1 MANVSDLRN
10 KWELNKEGYKTQEIG
25 SGVHSFISDV
35 FASPE
40 LFCLSE
46 SSKGTGKSGSF
57 TNDAEM
63 TKYGRPDFMLF
74 INSDIKIP
82 VEAKCWMRIKE
93 GEDQLVRYQTALDT
107 KEYGIL
113 TDGYEWRFYRGGK
126 YTKFTLDSM
135 LDNPSDLLA
144 FWDDYLKPEN
154 YYIELFNPSGQLEM
168 FETKL
173 SLNDPENR
181 KSFFDDT
188 TKLISKFKTKM
199 SQIGAFDLFS
209 VSNEKLAV
217 ETSYSYLIQFIL
229 YKVLVDNKYGTL
241 SDQYYTMLRRI
252 SKSVQDKDFYEVI
265 TNDVA
270 QIADFI
276 AKNVYIPFKK
286 EQESIT
292 AKLAKNLQKE
302 QLSIEDIAP
311 WLDII
316 SYINKYDFSNLKNEI
331 FGFIYENYLKDLY
344 QDKNKGQYFTDPAVV
359 NFMLKEI
366 GYTESEL
373 KKRKHR
379 NEMSIIDPSCGAG
392 TFLYSAVDKIISAF
406 NDDSEAMSKHIEEL
420 INNNIFGLD
429 IEEFP
434 LYLAEMSILMRLLP
448 LLVTDK
454 WVNPIDDKFKIFKT
468 KDSISEFLDVGIDAK
483 AEEKIDLFS
492 RLEQS
497 RLDYPS
503 FMRDE
508 KDLQAM
514 MESLQ
519 KKNGHRGRFDF
530 VIGNPPYIGLNKCY
544 EDDVLFTTFMRNT
557 NKDGTPNKNKKLA
570 MNNVY
575 GINLHSIPGKPKK
588 GRPNPNLYAFFI
600 ALGLALLKDNGKLCY
615 IIPQTILVDGDY
627 DVLRYYLSKYC
638 TIETI
643 ITFEGRL
650 FVGRGLKQN
659 KPVATSSLIFVVS
672 KTLPESNHCV
682 KIVNFEKYNDKMGID
697 FEQYLLTKKKKIKTI
712 AQAELLDKL
721 VNWNFIK
728 ADDTLLNLLSIY
740 NTNTLDFSYYFDHKL
755 SKNQF
760 GSVFWFD
767 GGYSIDERRVKPT
780 GDYMYPKISPNKYII
795 SENQGYWDNIRDN
808 TKDNYIALR
817 QSSQG
822 YNLLDSKYKIIWS
835 YANTQNFHFVDIPV
849 IWARNQFNAI
859 GSDNKQEILYLFG
872 LLNSALNK
880 TVLTKIFKVENE
892 DTLTIAIGLKAIKH
906 SIRIP
911 KITSENLFIKD
922 EVIKTTEQMLDLERV
937 TLRDVVNFNG
947 VQMQQF
953 NSVSVVGNNLVLDS
967 MRLNIP
973 ENYTVSVRD
982 ALQNKYFDKKGNPLL
997 TEIRLSELKS
1007 LPVIDFEYQA
1017 TLKNYIDDLVFALY
1031 FNIPITRVG
1040 IKYAAE
1046 IKQRCKSNEFYEYI
1060 NTQK

>member
-1 MANVSDLRN
+1 MATISISDLQN
-10 KWELNKEGYKTQEIG
+10 KWELNKEGYKTKEIG
-25 SGVHSFISDV
+25 GGVHDFISDV
-35 FASPE
+35 FQSADMFN
-40 LFCLSE
+40 LQLLAMNQN
-46 SSKGTGKSGSF
+46 KKNSF
-57 TNDAEM
+57 VHDTEAN
-63 TKYGRPDFMLF
+63 KNGRPDFILY
-74 INSDIKIP
+74 INSDIVIP
-82 VEAKCWMRIKE
+82 VEAKPWGHITE
-93 GEDQLVRYQTALDT
+93 GEDQLVRYQTALNT

-113 TDGYEWRFYRGGK
+113 TDGFEWRFYRGGK
-126 YTKFTLDSM
+126 YTKFTLDSIFA
-135 LDNPSDLLA
+135 NTNDLLA
-144 FWDDYLKPEN
+144 FWGDYLKPEN
-154 YYIELFNPSGQLEM
+154 YYIELFNPSGQLEI

-181 KSFFDDT
+181 KSFFVDT

-199 SQIGAFDLFS
+199 KNIGAFDLFG

-241 SDQYYTMLRRI
+241 SEQYNVMLHRI
-252 SKSVQDKDFYEVI
+252 SKSVQDRYFYEVI
-265 TNDVA
+265 TTDVS

-276 AKNVYIPFKK
+276 SQNVYMPFKK

-292 AKLAKNLQKE
+292 AKLAKNLNKD
-302 QLSIEDIAP
+302 QLTIDDIAP

-454 WVNPIDDKFKIFKT
+454 WINPIDNKFKIFKT

-530 VIGNPPYIGLNKCY
+530 VIGNPPYIGYNECCKQKQLW
-544 EDDVLFTTFMRNT
+544 TTKIADKHDNSINMG
-557 NKDGTPNKNKKLA
+557 D
-570 MNNVY
+570 VY
-575 GINLHSIPGKPKK
+575 GVNLHSVPNNPKK
-588 GRPNPNLYAFFI
+588 YAPKPNLYAFFI
-600 ALGLALLKDNGKLCY
+600 ALGLALLKDNGKICY
-615 IIPQTILVDGDY
+615 IIPQTILTAGDL
-627 DVLRYYLSKYC
+627 DVLRYHLSNNT
-638 TIETI
+638 TIEKI
-643 ITFEGRL
+643 ITFGGNL
-650 FVGRGLKQN
+650 FIGRGLKQN
-659 KPVATSSLIFVVS
+659 KPVATSSLIFVLKKEKPS
-672 KTLPESNHCV
+672 ADHRV
-682 KIVNFEKYNDKMGID
+682 KIVNYKEYNEKQSGDFDKY
-697 FEQYLLTKKKKIKTI
+697 FNSQNKNTFKIL
-712 AQAELLDKL
+712 QSELRQNIE
-721 VNWNFIK
+721 NWNFIEHGEKFLKFISEYKNSTEDIAIYYTHNVAINKFNTKFYFDKGLVFDRNDNIDIQNAKEKEYFYLAK
-728 ADDTLLNLLSIY
+728 AGKHYVAEHEDFFIKESGFVVPQGSQGLLVFKNKYKIVWSYTRLKYYYSEIDDLMVGSNWLIISSNNKKEIVFLFALLNNFVNIFLLDKMLHISNEALLIASI
-740 NTNTLDFSYYFDHKL
+740 K
-755 SKNQF
+755 
-760 GSVFWFD
+760 
-767 GGYSIDERRVKPT
+767 SIKQYIRI
-780 GDYMYPKISPNKYII
+780 PKII
-795 SENQGYWDNIRDN
+795 SENQ
-808 TKDNYIALR
+808 
-817 QSSQG
+817 
-822 YNLLDSKYKIIWS
+822 
-835 YANTQNFHFVDIPV
+835 
-849 IWARNQFNAI
+849 
-859 GSDNKQEILYLFG
+859 
-872 LLNSALNK
+872 
-880 TVLTKIFKVENE
+880 
-892 DTLTIAIGLKAIKH
+892 
-906 SIRIP
+906 
-911 KITSENLFIKD
+911 FIKD
-922 EVIKTTEQMLDLERV
+922 EIIKTTEQMLDLEKA
-937 TLRDVVNFNG
+937 TLRDIVNFNG

-953 NSVSVVGNNLVLDS
+953 SKIAIVNNNLVLDT
-967 MRLNIP
+967 LTLKIP
-973 ENYTVSVRD
+973 D
-982 ALQNKYFDKKGNPLL
+982 AFINAVKTALIGKYFDKKGNPLL

-1007 LPVIDFEYQA
+1007 LPVIDFEQQQK
-1017 TLKNYIDDLVFALY
+1017 LKDYIDDLVFVLY
-1031 FNIPITRVG
+1031 FNIPVKNIG
-1040 IKYAAE
+1040 IDHAGE
-1046 IKQRCKSNEFYEYI
+1046 IKQVCQENEFYSYI
-1060 NTQK
+1060 NKDK

>member
-1 MANVSDLRN
+1 MANISISDLKN
-10 KWELNKEGYKTQEIG
+10 KWELNQEGYKTKEIG
-25 SGVHSFISDV
+25 GGVHDFISDV
-35 FASPE
+35 FQSPC
-40 LFCLSE
+40 LFNLQLLAMNQN
-46 SSKGTGKSGSF
+46 KKNSF
-57 TNDAEM
+57 VHDTEAN
-63 TKYGRPDFMLF
+63 KNGRPDFVLY

-82 VEAKCWMRIKE
+82 VEAKCYLRIKE

-113 TDGYEWRFYRGGK
+113 TDGFEWRFYRGGK
-126 YTKFTLDSM
+126 YTKFTLDSIFS
-135 LDNPSDLLA
+135 NPNDLMA
-144 FWDDYLKPEN
+144 FWGDYLKPEN
-154 YYIELFNPSGQLEM
+154 YYVELFNPSGQLEM

-199 SQIGAFDLFS
+199 KNIGAFDLFG
-209 VSNEKLAV
+209 VSDEKLAV

-241 SDQYYTMLRRI
+241 SEQYDAMLRRI
-252 SKSVQDKDFYEVI
+252 SKSVKDKDFYGVI
-265 TNDVA
+265 TTDIA

-276 AKNVYIPFKK
+276 AKNVYVPFKK

-292 AKLAKNLQKE
+292 DKLARNLLRG
-302 QLSIEDIAP
+302 QLEINDIAP

-359 NFMLKEI
+359 NFMLKEL

-373 KKRKHR
+373 KRRKNT
-379 NEMSIIDPSCGAG
+379 NEISIIDPSCGAG

-406 NDDSEAMSKHIEEL
+406 NDDTEAMSKHIEEL

-454 WVNPIDDKFKIFKT
+454 WVNPIDNKFKIFKT
-468 KDSISEFLDVGIDAK
+468 KDSISEFLDIGINAQS
-483 AEEKIDLFS
+483 EEKIDLFS
-492 RLEQS
+492 HFKES
-497 RLDYPS
+497 ALDYPS

-508 KDLQAM
+508 KDLQSM

-544 EDDVLFTTFMRNT
+544 DDDVRFTTFMRNT
-557 NKDGTPNKNKKLA
+557 NKDGTPNTNKRLA

-600 ALGLALLKDNGKLCY
+600 ALGLALLKDNGRLCY

-672 KTLPESNHCV
+672 KNVPSQNHIV
-682 KIVNFEKYNDKMGID
+682 KVVNFEKYSDKKGID
-697 FEQYLLTKKKKIKTI
+697 FEQYLLTKKKKIKKI
-712 AQAELLDKL
+712 PQIELLNKL

-728 ADDTLLNLLSIY
+728 ADDTLLGLLNEY
-740 NTNTLDFSYYFDHKL
+740 NVNTQDFSCYFDHKL
-755 SKNQF
+755 SKMNF
-760 GSVFWFD
+760 NSSFWFD
-767 GGYSIDERRVKPT
+767 GGYSIDERKVKT
-780 GDYMYPKISPNKYII
+780 SGDYMYPKISPNKYII
-795 SENQGYWDNIRDN
+795 TDNQGYWDNVRDN
-808 TKDNYIALR
+808 TKENYIALR

-835 YANTQNFHFVDIPV
+835 YANTQNFHFVETPV

-859 GSDNKQEILYLFG
+859 GSDNREEILYLFG
-872 LLNSALNK
+872 LLNSNLNK
-880 TVLTKIFKVENE
+880 TILTKVFKVENE
-892 DTLTIAIGLKAIKH
+892 DTLTIAIGLKAIKN
-906 SIRIP
+906 SIRVP
-911 KITSENLFIKD
+911 KITPENQFIKD
-922 EVIKTTEQMLDLERV
+922 EIIKTVEQMLDLEKV
-937 TLRDVVNFNG
+937 TLRDVINFNG

-953 NSVSVVGNNLVLDS
+953 DKISVVGNKLMLDS
-967 MRLNIP
+967 IKLEIP
-973 ENYTVSVRD
+973 DNYIEAVKSV
-982 ALQNKYFDKKGNPLL
+982 LKSKYFDKNGNPLL
-997 TEIRLSELKS
+997 TEVRLSELKS
-1007 LPVIDFEYQA
+1007 LSVIDFEYQQ
-1017 TLKNYIDDLVFALY
+1017 KQKDYIDDLVFALY
-1031 FNIPITRVG
+1031 FNVPIKTIGLEHSQDV
-1040 IKYAAE
+1040 KTLCSE
-1046 IKQRCKSNEFYEYI
+1046 NEFYAYI
-1060 NTQK
+1060 NK

>member
-1 MANVSDLRN
+1 MASLSDLRN
-10 KWELNKEGYKTQEIG
+10 KWEINKEGYKIKEIG
-25 SGVHSFISDV
+25 GGVHDFISDV
-35 FASPE
+35 FQSSD
-40 LFCLSE
+40 LFNLQLVAVHKNE
-46 SSKGTGKSGSF
+46 KEAFVHDTEANK
-57 TNDAEM
+57 N
-63 TKYGRPDFMLF
+63 GRPDFVLY

-93 GEDQLVRYQTALDT
+93 GEDQLVRYQTALNT
-107 KEYGIL
+107 REYGIL
-113 TDGYEWRFYRGGK
+113 TDGFEWRFYRGGK

-135 LDNPSDLLA
+135 LDNHSDFLA

-181 KSFFDDT
+181 KSFFVDT

-199 SQIGAFDLFS
+199 RSIGAFDLFS

-229 YKVLVDNKYGTL
+229 YKVLVDNKFGKL
-241 SDQYYTMLRRI
+241 AQQYESMLRRI
-252 SKSVQDKDFYEVI
+252 SKSVKDSDFYSVVTI
-265 TNDVA
+265 DVA

-302 QLSIEDIAP
+302 RLSIEDIAP

-316 SYINKYDFSNLKNEI
+316 SYINKYDFANLKNEI

-373 KKRKHR
+373 KKRKHK

-406 NDDSEAMSKHIEEL
+406 NDDTEAMSKHIEEL

-448 LLVTDK
+448 LIVTDDYM
-454 WVNPIDDKFKIFKT
+454 NPIDSKFKIFKT

-492 RLEQS
+492 HLKES
-497 RLDYPS
+497 ALDYPS

-519 KKNGHRGRFDF
+519 KINGHRGRFDF
-530 VIGNPPYIGLNKCY
+530 VIGNPPYIGYNECCKQKQLW
-544 EDDVLFTTFMRNT
+544 TTKIADKYDNSINMG
-557 NKDGTPNKNKKLA
+557 D
-570 MNNVY
+570 VY
-575 GINLHSIPGKPKK
+575 GINLHSVPNNPKK
-588 GRPNPNLYAFFI
+588 YAPKPNLYAFFI
-600 ALGLALLKDNGKLCY
+600 ALGLALLKDGGKICY
-615 IIPQTILVDGDY
+615 IIPQTILTAGDL
-627 DVLRYYLSKYC
+627 DVLRYHLSNDT
-638 TIETI
+638 TIEKI
-643 ITFEGRL
+643 ITFGGNL

-659 KPVATSSLIFVVS
+659 KPVATSSLIFVVKKEQPS
-672 KTLPESNHCV
+672 VDHKVT
-682 KIVNFEKYNDKMGID
+682 IVNYNEYNEKQSGD
-697 FEQYLLTKKKKIKTI
+697 FAKYFNSHNKNTLEILQSDL
-712 AQAELLDKL
+712 QSNVD
-721 VNWNFIK
+721 NWNFIK
-728 ADDTLLNLLSIY
+728 QQTLFFDLIKEY
-740 NTNTLDFSYYFDHKL
+740 KFNTETL
-755 SKNQF
+755 SKYYLHSVAQREF
-760 GSVFWFD
+760 GDRFYFD
-767 GGYSIDERRVKPT
+767 GGLKLEEDKITDVETQDDFNVFN
-780 GDYMYPKISPNKYII
+780 PKTNEYNRYTLSGLDLFYNKQ
-795 SENQGYWDNIRDN
+795 EPLVVVQG
-808 TKDNYIALR
+808 
-817 QSSQG
+817 SQG
-822 YNLLDSKYKIIWS
+822 IEVFNNLYKIIWTTRFKNKFQFIKNKNLILNGNQS
-835 YANTQNFHFVDIPV
+835 LV
-849 IWARNQFNAI
+849 IASNNY
-859 GSDNKQEILYLFG
+859 NEMLYLLG
-872 LLNSALNK
+872 LLNSNLNLF
-880 TVLTKIFKVENE
+880 VLERNLKLPNE
-892 DTLTIAIGLKAIKH
+892 AIYLVSIK
-906 SIRIP
+906 SIKQYIRIP
-911 KITSENLFIKD
+911 KITSENQFIKD
-922 EVIKTTEQMLDLERV
+922 EIIKTMEQLLDLEKV

-953 NSVSVVGNNLVLDS
+953 NSVSVVGNSLVLDS

-973 ENYTVSVRD
+973 ENYIASVRD
-982 ALQNKYFDKKGNPLL
+982 ALQNKYFDKKGDPLL

-1017 TLKNYIDDLVFALY
+1017 TLKDYIDDLVFALY

-1046 IKQRCKSNEFYEYI
+1046 IKQQCKSNEFYEYI

>member
-10 KWELNKEGYKTQEIG
+10 KWELNKEGYKIKEIG
-25 SGVHSFISDV
+25 GGVHDFISDI
-35 FASPE
+35 FQSPDFFG
-40 LFCLSE
+40 LQLLAV
-46 SSKGTGKSGSF
+46 KS
-57 TNDAEM
+57 DKK
-63 TKYGRPDFMLF
+63 KYFVHDTEANKNGRPDFVLY
-74 INSDIKIP
+74 INSDIIIP
-82 VEAKCWMRIKE
+82 VEAKPWGRITD

-113 TDGYEWRFYRGGK
+113 TDGFEWRFYRGCK

-181 KSFFDDT
+181 KSFFVDT

-199 SQIGAFDLFS
+199 RSIGAFDLFS

-229 YKVLVDNKYGTL
+229 YKVLVDNKFGKLAQGYE
-241 SDQYYTMLRRI
+241 TMLRRI
-252 SKSVQDKDFYEVI
+252 SKSVKDSDFYGVI
-265 TNDVA
+265 TTDVA

-276 AKNVYIPFKK
+276 SKNIYIPFKK

-292 AKLAKNLQKE
+292 DKLAKNLSKG
-302 QLSIEDIAP
+302 QLTIDDIAP

-406 NDDSEAMSKHIEEL
+406 NDDTEAMSKHIEEL

-448 LLVTDK
+448 LIVTDDY
-454 WVNPIDDKFKIFKT
+454 VNPIDSKFKIFKT

-492 RLEQS
+492 HLKQAA
-497 RLDYPS
+497 LDYPS

-508 KDLQAM
+508 ADLQAM
-514 MESLQ
+514 MESKK
-519 KKNGHRGRFDF
+519 KKNCHRGRFDF
-530 VIGNPPYIGLNKCY
+530 VIGNPPYIGYNECCRQNQLWTQKI
-544 EDDVLFTTFMRNT
+544 
-557 NKDGTPNKNKKLA
+557 KDKTDNSITMG
-570 MNNVY
+570 NVY
-575 GINLHSIPGKPKK
+575 GVNLNTVPGRIKTYSPK
-588 GRPNPNLYAFFI
+588 PNLYAFFI
-600 ALGLALLKDNGKLCY
+600 ALGLALLKDNGKICY
-615 IIPQTILVDGDY
+615 IIPQTVLTAGDL
-627 DVLRYYLSKYC
+627 DVLRYHLSNNT
-638 TIETI
+638 TIEKI
-643 ITFEGRL
+643 VTFDGNL
-650 FVGRGLKQN
+650 FIGRGLKQN
-659 KPVATSSLIFVVS
+659 KPVATSSLIFVV
-672 KTLPESNHCV
+672 KKEKPHQDHKIN
-682 KIVNFEKYNDKMGID
+682 IVNYNPYNETQAGNLEKYFNSHNKNA
-697 FEQYLLTKKKKIKTI
+697 FEILQSDL
-712 AQAELLDKL
+712 QQNVD
-721 VNWNFIK
+721 NWNFIK
-728 ADDTLLNLLSIY
+728 QENIFIELLEKY
-740 NTNTLDFSYYFDHKL
+740 RHNTNSIEEYRRYDIPDYDSITLDGGLILEQNKICDNRTHDDDFVVLNPKSNNYNLFSVCA
-755 SKNQF
+755 KNL
-760 GSVFWFD
+760 
-767 GGYSIDERRVKPT
+767 Y
-780 GDYMYPKISPNKYII
+780 YPKDAEIAYIP
-795 SENQGYWDNIRDN
+795 G
-808 TKDNYIALR
+808 
-817 QSSQG
+817 SQKFKA
-822 YNLLDSKYKIIWS
+822 YKNKYKIIWKTRFNEIFQFS
-835 YANTQNFHFVDIPV
+835 DIDDL
-849 IWARNQFNAI
+849 ILNGNQSLLISSNSKEIVLFLLAI
-859 GSDNKQEILYLFG
+859 
-872 LLNSALNK
+872 LNSKINILMLNN
-880 TVLTKIFKVENE
+880 VLKLPNE
-892 DTLTIAIGLKAIKH
+892 AIYLVSIK
-906 SIRIP
+906 SIKQYIRIP
-911 KITSENLFIKD
+911 KITPENQFIKD
-922 EVIKTTEQMLDLERV
+922 EIIKTTEQMLDLEKV

-973 ENYTVSVRD
+973 ENYIVSVRD

-1017 TLKNYIDDLVFALY
+1017 ALKDYIDDLVFALY
-1031 FNIPITRVG
+1031 FNIPIIRVG

>member
-10 KWELNKEGYKTQEIG
+10 KWELNKEGYKIKEIG
-25 SGVHSFISDV
+25 GGVHDFISDI
-35 FASPE
+35 FQSPDFFG
-40 LFCLSE
+40 LQLLAV
-46 SSKGTGKSGSF
+46 KS
-57 TNDAEM
+57 DKK
-63 TKYGRPDFMLF
+63 KYFVHDTEANKNGRPDFVLY
-74 INSDIKIP
+74 INSDIIIP
-82 VEAKCWMRIKE
+82 VEAKPWGRITD

-113 TDGYEWRFYRGGK
+113 TDGFEWRFYRGGK

-181 KSFFDDT
+181 KSFFIDT

-199 SQIGAFDLFS
+199 RSIGAFDLFS

-229 YKVLVDNKYGTL
+229 YKVLVDNKFGKLADRYE
-241 SDQYYTMLRRI
+241 SMLRRI
-252 SKSVQDKDFYEVI
+252 SKSVKDSDFYSIV
-265 TNDVA
+265 TTDVA

-276 AKNVYIPFKK
+276 AKTVYIPFKK

-406 NDDSEAMSKHIEEL
+406 NDDTEAMSKHIEEL

-530 VIGNPPYIGLNKCY
+530 VIGNPPYIGYNECCKQKQLWTQKIQ
-544 EDDVLFTTFMRNT
+544 DK
-557 NKDGTPNKNKKLA
+557 KDNSITMA
-570 MNNVY
+570 DVY
-575 GINLHSIPGKPKK
+575 GVNLNTVPGRIKTYSPK
-588 GRPNPNLYAFFI
+588 PNLYAFFI
-600 ALGLALLKDNGKLCY
+600 ALGLALLKDNGKICY
-615 IIPQTILVDGDY
+615 IIPQTVLTAGDL
-627 DVLRYYLSKYC
+627 DVLRYHLSNNT
-638 TIETI
+638 TIEKI
-643 ITFEGRL
+643 ITFSGNL
-650 FVGRGLKQN
+650 FIGRGLKQN
-659 KPVATSSLIFVVS
+659 KPVSTSSLIFVAKKS
-672 KTLPESNHCV
+672 KPTADHKV
-682 KIVNFEKYNDKMGID
+682 KIVNYNEYKEVQVNDFAGYLNSRNKNTFDILQSDLQNNIENWSFIKYS
-697 FEQYLLTKKKKIKTI
+697 I
-712 AQAELLDKL
+712 AVQKL
-721 VNWNFIK
+721 VNDYVN
-728 ADDTLLNLLSIY
+728 NSLSIEEY
-740 NTNTLDFSYYFDHKL
+740 RKLVLANYDEVQFDKGL
-755 SKNQF
+755 
-760 GSVFWFD
+760 VFAKD
-767 GGYSIDERRVKPT
+767 
-780 GDYMYPKISPNKYII
+780 KISVGQADWNLIKKDKKVY
-795 SENQGYWDNIRDN
+795 NIPLKQDYVSNEFIR
-808 TKDNYIALR
+808 LPEG
-817 QSSQG
+817 SQG
-822 YNLLDSKYKIIWS
+822 LNIFNNTYKIIWS
-835 YANTQNFHFVDIPV
+835 YMNFDKFYFSDKKIMIDFNWV
-849 IWARNQFNAI
+849 IISSNNKSEIEYLLSILNSSLLKFLFNA
-859 GSDNKQEILYLFG
+859 YL
-872 LLNSALNK
+872 K
-880 TVLTKIFKVENE
+880 TENE
-892 DTLTIAIGLKAIKH
+892 QAILLGIK
-906 SIRIP
+906 SIKQYARVP
-911 KITSENLFIKD
+911 KITPENQFIKD
-922 EVIKTTEQMLDLERV
+922 EIIKTTEQMLDLEKA
-937 TLRDVVNFNG
+937 TLRDIVNFNG

-973 ENYTVSVRD
+973 ENYIVSVRD

-1017 TLKNYIDDLVFALY
+1017 TLKDYIDDLVFALY
-1031 FNIPITRVG
+1031 FNIPITCVG